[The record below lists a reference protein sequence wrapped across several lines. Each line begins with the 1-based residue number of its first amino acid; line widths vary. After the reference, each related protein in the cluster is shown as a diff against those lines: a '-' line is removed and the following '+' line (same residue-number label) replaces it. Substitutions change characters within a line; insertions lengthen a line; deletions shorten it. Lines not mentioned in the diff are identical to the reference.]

1 MTNAKMTVATLILG
15 LAMTMAA
22 AAQDRK
28 LEYQILSTS
37 RTSTMEKELN
47 QAAAA
52 GYRFLKVTNSPNL
65 LGGKELVV
73 VTVKNPGDVP
83 VATLQYRVLSAT
95 GNSNLQKK
103 LQAAAN
109 EGYEYR
115 EQTTMPN
122 VFGGT
127 DVVVILER
135 IEPRE

>member
-1 MTNAKMTVATLILG
+1 MTNAKMTAATLILG
-15 LAMTMAA
+15 FAMTISA

-37 RTSTMEKELN
+37 RISTMEKELN
-47 QAAAA
+47 QAAVA

-65 LGGKELVV
+65 FGGKELVV
-73 VTVKNPGDVP
+73 VTVKDAGDALLARP
-83 VATLQYRVLSAT
+83 RYRVLSAT

-127 DVVVILER
+127 DVVVI
-135 IEPRE
+135 